1 MHSRITPST
10 TTRGDSTC
18 WVSLHRS
25 RLTKTLHR
33 CGARSR
39 IDRWRG
45 MGRMPIRF
53 PWMDAWSTVD
63 DIYNT
68 HIAFT
73 RIEYGNG
80 ERLHTRDTYSPSN
93 QCPEER
99 RLRPSA
105 SPFGRWS
112 YRRANERTNDDDDD
126 GSLLRAHL
134 FHRRVRPSL
143 SLLFSSRLDRTT
155 RVIVESFI
163 ARIHR
168 SYRARSYLERAI
180 DDGDAGWMTR
190 AWGRIERSRDAR
202 DEEGN
207 VCSNA

>member
-1 MHSRITPST
+1 
-10 TTRGDSTC
+10 
-18 WVSLHRS
+18 
-25 RLTKTLHR
+25 
-33 CGARSR
+33 
-39 IDRWRG
+39 
-45 MGRMPIRF
+45 MPIRF

-73 RIEYGNG
+73 RIEYGDG
-80 ERLHTRDTYSPSN
+80 ERLHPYERHAFAIKSMSRGET
-93 QCPEER
+93 R

-180 DDGDAGWMTR
+180 DDGAAGWMTR